1 MAKTKI
7 LFVCVGNSCR
17 SQMAEALARHSAA
30 DVILAESAGVSPL
43 GSIAEETRR
52 VLSEKG
58 IGVDGQS
65 SKGLDSVSEFRPD
78 IIVNMSG
85 IPGKALFPTGE
96 VLDWNVQDPFYADME
111 THRSICDDIEARVT
125 ALANRLR
132 EQAQSKP

>member
-1 MAKTKI
+1 
-7 LFVCVGNSCR
+7 
-17 SQMAEALARHSAA
+17 MAEALARHSAT
-30 DVILAESAGVSPL
+30 DVILAESAGISPL
-43 GSIAEETRR
+43 GRIADETQR

-65 SKGLDSVSEFRPD
+65 SKGLDAVSDFHPD

-96 VLDWNVQDPFYADME
+96 VLDWPVQDPFYADME

-125 ALANRLR
+125 ALASRLR
-132 EQAQSKP
+132 AKVESSS